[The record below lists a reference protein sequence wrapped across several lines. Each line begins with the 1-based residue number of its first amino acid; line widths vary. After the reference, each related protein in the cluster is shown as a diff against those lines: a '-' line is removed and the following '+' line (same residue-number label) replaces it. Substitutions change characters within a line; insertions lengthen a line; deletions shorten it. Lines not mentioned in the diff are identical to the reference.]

1 MAVRRTQVGPRDA
14 WLAERL
20 SELDTT
26 DAPPHPYTD
35 LAQRQREVIDSQAR
49 FVSLLCGRRAGKTDC
64 IDRNLATILGS
75 AAETENLFVALTTE
89 SAKTNMWR
97 PLQRI
102 DRKYRLGLKF
112 DHARM
117 TVSHPKS
124 RAVLQVRGS
133 ETLRDLEKPRG
144 GGYYAVRLD
153 ECGAWRPTYLE
164 YFLDDVIGPALMDH
178 EDSTLWLAGTPGR
191 VAVGPFYD
199 ASAGT
204 SQGFRR
210 FGWTAWDN
218 PHINADA
225 FVFGPCREC
234 AAHPDVAALRTFEGL
249 NGEPRLGCVHG
260 LLGRKNWTVNTPQFR
275 REYLAIWILDES
287 SLVYRFSPTR
297 NVIAELPALVPGD
310 SWCVAIGMD
319 FGVTHATAV
328 YTLVWPKRY
337 GRAVY
342 VVRGFSAP
350 GLAASDLVALLE
362 KERERCVKEF
372 GKVEYLIGDPGGGG
386 KVYHAEWNKRHPHVA
401 WAMAQKTDKRGAL
414 DHISDALM
422 HASSAGDI
430 TQHTGLLT
438 LASNSV
444 LHRQWQTL
452 QWDEDRKDIAEGQ
465 DDDDADAVMYAWRFS
480 PAFANASRPPAEEKR
495 ILMPWQSH
503 LPRPESPLERA
514 FRGHVRGRGK

>member
-1 MAVRRTQVGPRDA
+1 MPVRRATLGPRDA
-14 WLAERL
+14 WLERELAGVAAQDTPDPYADL
-20 SELDTT
+20 S
-26 DAPPHPYTD
+26 P
-35 LAQRQREVIDSQAR
+35 RQREVIDSRAR

-64 IDRNLATILGS
+64 IDRNLATVLGTVPES
-75 AAETENLFVALTTE
+75 ENLFVALTTE

-117 TVSHPKS
+117 TVTHPS
-124 RAVLQVRGS
+124 TRAMLQVRGS

-153 ECGAWRPTYLE
+153 ECGAWRPSYLE

-178 EDSTLWLAGTPGR
+178 AESTLWMAGTPGR

-199 ASAGT
+199 ASAGE

-218 PHINADA
+218 PHIDADA

-234 AAHPDVAALRTFEGL
+234 IAHPNPSAVREFKGFAGA
-249 NGEPRLGCVHG
+249 RLGCVHG
-260 LLGRKNWTVNTPQFR
+260 LLGRKNWTIETPQFR
-275 REYLAIWILDES
+275 REYLAVWILDES
-287 SLVYRFSPTR
+287 SLVYRFAQTR

-310 SWCVAIGMD
+310 SWCCAIGMD
-319 FGVTHATAV
+319 FGDVHATAV
-328 YTLVWPKRY
+328 YTLVWPRRY

-350 GLAASDLVALLE
+350 GLAPSDLADLLKAE
-362 KERERCVKEF
+362 HDRCTREF
-372 GKVEYLIGDPGGGG
+372 GRVEYVIGDPGGGG
-386 KVYHAEWNKRHPHVA
+386 KQYHREWNKRFSHIV
-401 WAMAQKTDKRGAL
+401 WNMAQKQDKRGTL
-414 DHISDALM
+414 DHISDALA
-422 HASSAGDI
+422 HASAEGDV
-430 TQHTGLLT
+430 TKHVGLLS
-438 LASNSV
+438 LAGNTT

-452 QWDEDRKDIAEGQ
+452 QWDEDRADIAEGQ

-480 PAFANASRPPAEEKR
+480 PAFANASAPPKEEKR
-495 ILMPWQSH
+495 ILMPWETGHRREQTG
-503 LPRPESPLERA
+503 LEKA
-514 FRGHVRGRGK
+514 FRGHVRGRR

>member
-1 MAVRRTQVGPRDA
+1 MPVRRQVGPRDA
-14 WLAERL
+14 WLA
-20 SELDTT
+20 SELATLESSADR
-26 DAPPHPYTD
+26 PHPYAD
-35 LAQRQREVIDSQAR
+35 LSPKQREVIDSQAR

-75 AAETENLFVALTTE
+75 APESENLFVALTTE

-117 TVSHPKS
+117 TVTHPNT
-124 RAVLQVRGS
+124 RAMLQVRGS

-153 ECGAWRPTYLE
+153 ECGAWRPSYLE
-164 YFLDDVIGPALMDH
+164 YFLDEVIGPALMDH
-178 EDSTLWLAGTPGR
+178 ADSTLWMAGTPGR

-199 ASAGT
+199 ASAGE

-218 PHINADA
+218 PHLDANA
-225 FVFGPCREC
+225 FVFGLCAEC
-234 AAHPDVAALRTFEGL
+234 IARPDVAALRTFEGL
-249 NGEPRLGCVHG
+249 NGEPRLGCAHG
-260 LLGRKNWTVNTPQFR
+260 LLGRKNWTINTPQFR

-287 SLVYRFSPTR
+287 SLVYRFLQTR
-297 NVIAELPALVPGD
+297 NVIAKLPALVPGD
-310 SWCVAIGMD
+310 SWEVAIGLD
-319 FGVTHATAV
+319 FGVTHATAC

-350 GLAASDLVALLE
+350 GLAASDLAALL
-362 KERERCVKEF
+362 
-372 GKVEYLIGDPGGGG
+372 KVEYDRCTREFGAVKYIVGDPGGGG
-386 KVYHAEWNKRHPHVA
+386 KVYHAEWNKRHRDIA

-414 DHISDALM
+414 DHLSDALM
-422 HASSAGDI
+422 HASAEGDI
-430 TQHTGLLT
+430 TKHSGLLS
-438 LASNSV
+438 LAGNTT

-480 PAFANASRPPAEEKR
+480 PAFANAAAPPPTEKR
-495 ILMPWQSH
+495 ILMPWESH
-503 LPRPESPLERA
+503 LPRAQSPLEKA
-514 FRGHVRGRGK
+514 FRGHVRGRR

>member
-1 MAVRRTQVGPRDA
+1 MSFARRTVGPRAA
-14 WLAERL
+14 WLESQLAGLATQAQPDPYADL
-20 SELDTT
+20 S
-26 DAPPHPYTD
+26 PK
-35 LAQRQREVIDSQAR
+35 QREVIDSRAR
-49 FVSLLCGRRAGKTDC
+49 FVSLLCGRRAGKTDL
-64 IDRNLATILGS
+64 IDRNLATILS
-75 AAETENLFVALTTE
+75 TVPESENLFVALTTE

-112 DHARM
+112 DNARM
-117 TVSHPKS
+117 TVTNS
-124 RAVLQVRGS
+124 RTGAVLQVRGS

-164 YFLDDVIGPALMDH
+164 YFLDEVIGPALMDH
-178 EDSTLWLAGTPGR
+178 AESTLWMAGTPGR

-199 ASAGT
+199 ASAGE

-210 FGWTAWDN
+210 FGWTAWEN
-218 PHINADA
+218 PHLDADA

-234 AAHPDVAALRTFEGL
+234 IATPETAS
-249 NGEPRLGCVHG
+249 PRSFDYFDGSQRIGCVHG
-260 LLGRKNWTVNTPQFR
+260 LLGRKNWTIETPQFR

-287 SLVYRFSPTR
+287 SLVYRFQASR
-297 NVIAELPALVPGD
+297 NVIASLPPLVSGD
-310 SWCVAIGMD
+310 SWCVAIGLD
-319 FGVTHATAV
+319 FGVTHATAC
-328 YTLVWPKRY
+328 YTLVWPRRY

-350 GLAASDLVALLE
+350 GLAASDLAALLKVE
-362 KERERCVKEF
+362 YDACVKEF
-372 GKVEYLIGDPGGGG
+372 GAVKYIIGDPGGGG
-386 KVYHAEWNKRHPHVA
+386 KVYHAEWNKRFPSIA

-414 DHISDALM
+414 DHLSDALQ
-422 HASSAGDI
+422 HASSEGDVTKHVGILSLAGN
-430 TQHTGLLT
+430 TT
-438 LASNSV
+438 

-480 PAFANASRPPAEEKR
+480 PAFANANATPAKDSR
-495 ILMPWQSH
+495 ILMPWQAS
-503 LPRPESPLERA
+503 LPRPQSPLEKA
-514 FRGHVRGRGK
+514 FRGHVRGRK